1 MSLLDILRPQGAQA
15 PGAMS
20 QPSGLSQMMQP
31 EVMAAMAGQLL
42 GNQGN
47 MSNFG
52 NAFRAAG
59 PVMAQTRQKNQTV
72 EMLKAEA
79 PDIAQAIESG
89 AMTPSDGYK
98 AYFDRKKG
106 SGADA
111 YKVVGDQIFNTAD
124 QSWLKPPSASG
135 GEFRFGG
142 NAVEAQALNGLIESG
157 QLTPEQA
164 QQLAAGKTITNP
176 ADGSMVFMTPQ
187 GVFGQP
193 AQGGQPQPISSQ
205 QPGTAEQPG
214 GAQLGPGLIP
224 LTPGKPGK
232 LATEGER
239 RNRSLYSVVEPELKI
254 VEENFA
260 AMTDPR
266 NQIASNAPFSEA
278 MTSKEY
284 QLAANSLQTIV
295 ASYLYSVSGATATP
309 EEVKKQTAI
318 LTPRPFED
326 PASVESKLR
335 RVRTMVEAIKLSGG
349 EPNQGGTTP
358 AAPQRYRFNP
368 ATGELE

>member
-1 MSLLDILRPQGAQA
+1 MSLLDFLRPQQAQA
-15 PGAMS
+15 PGAMQ
-20 QPSGLSQMMQP
+20 QPRQSGLSQMMQP

-42 GNQGN
+42 GNEGN
-47 MSNFG
+47 MNNFG
-52 NAFRAAG
+52 NAFRAVG

-72 EMLKAEA
+72 ELLKKEA

-106 SGADA
+106 AGADA

-124 QSWLKPPSASG
+124 QSWMKPPSASG

-142 NAVEAQALNGLIESG
+142 NAVEAQALNGLIDSG

-193 AQGGQPQPISSQ
+193 AQGGNPQPISSQ
-205 QPGTAEQPG
+205 QPGTAEQG
-214 GAQLGPGLIP
+214 GAAQLGPGLIP

-254 VEENFA
+254 VEKNFSALSSLGNQA
-260 AMTDPR
+260 A
-266 NQIASNAPFSEA
+266 AAVPFSEYL
-278 MTSKEY
+278 TTPEY
-284 QLAANSLQTIV
+284 QQAANSLQTIV

-309 EEVKKQTAI
+309 EEVRKQTSI
-318 LTPRPFED
+318 LTPRPGED
-326 PASVESKLR
+326 QASIDSKLR

-358 AAPQRYRFNP
+358 APGVDYK
-368 ATGELE
+368 TKYGLD